1 MSKQY
6 DFDTEIERRGSGA
19 LKTDAL
25 GERYGNPDLIP
36 LWVADMDFATPDFI
50 IDTLRRRLDH
60 PILGYTVEPADYRPA
75 IIDWVRRRH
84 GWELQPEWLSY
95 IPGIVKGIGMVMN
108 AFTEAGDKVI
118 VQTPVYHPFSIVTRL
133 NGRQV
138 VENPLKELPDGGYAM
153 DLEHLEK
160 IAPGCKLL
168 ILSNPHN
175 PAGII
180 WDAETLRRV
189 ADICKRNGIVVIS
202 DEIHSD
208 MALFGHKHVPF
219 ATVSPEAASVSITFG
234 APSKTF
240 NIAGVV
246 SSYSVVSDPEL
257 RRRFYGWLEAN
268 ELADPTL
275 FAPIATIAAY
285 REGEEWLSQM
295 LAYVEDNVRYVE
307 NYCKNYIPE
316 IKPLRPQA
324 SFLVWLDCR
333 ELGLDHDSLNTLFVD
348 KAGLAL
354 NDGEMFGHGGEG
366 HMRLNVGCPRST
378 LTKALDRLRDAVKEL
393 QQQSANK
400 KG

>member
-1 MSKQY
+1 MTKKY

-19 LKTDAL
+19 FKTDAL
-25 GERYGNPDLIP
+25 GERYGRPDLIP

-50 IDTLRRRLDH
+50 IDALRRRLDH

-75 IIDWVRRRH
+75 IIDWVHRRH
-84 GWELQPEWLSY
+84 GWELQPDWLSY

-108 AFTEAGDKVI
+108 AFTEPGDKVI

-180 WDAETLRRV
+180 WNAETLRRV

-240 NIAGVV
+240 NIPGVV

-257 RRRFYGWLEAN
+257 RRRFYSWLEAN
-268 ELADPTL
+268 ELAAPTL

-307 NYCKNYIPE
+307 DYCSRYIPG

-333 ELGLDHDSLNTLFVD
+333 ELGLDHDSLNALFVD

-354 NDGEMFGHGGEG
+354 NDGEMFGHGGKG

-378 LTKALDRLRDAVKEL
+378 LTKALDRLRDAVNDL
-393 QQQSANK
+393 RQQSVNEK
-400 KG
+400 E

>member
-1 MSKQY
+1 MTRKY

-25 GERYGNPDLIP
+25 GERYGRPDLIP

-50 IDTLRRRLDH
+50 IDALRRRLDH
-60 PILGYTVEPADYRPA
+60 PVLGYTIEPADYRPA

-84 GWELQPEWLSY
+84 GWELKPEWLTY
-95 IPGIVKGIGMVMN
+95 IPGIVKGIAMVMN
-108 AFTEAGDKVI
+108 VFTKPGDKVI
-118 VQTPVYHPFSIVTRL
+118 VQPPVYHPFSIVSRL
-133 NGRQV
+133 NGREV
-138 VENPLKELPDGGYAM
+138 VENPLVKLPDGGYAM

-175 PAGII
+175 PAGIV
-180 WDAETLRRV
+180 WDAETLRRL

-208 MALFGHKHVPF
+208 MTLFGHKHVPF
-219 ATVSPEAASVSITFG
+219 ATVSPEAESISITFG

-246 SSYSVVSDPEL
+246 SSYAVVSDPEL
-257 RRRFYGWLEAN
+257 RSRFYNWLEAN
-268 ELADPTL
+268 EFSDPDI

-285 REGEEWLSQM
+285 RKGEEWRVQM
-295 LAYVEDNVRYVE
+295 LEYIEDNIRYVED
-307 NYCKNYIPE
+307 YCSRYIPE

-324 SFLVWLDCR
+324 SFLVWMDCR
-333 ELGLDHDSLNTLFVD
+333 ELGLDHDGLNALFVD

-366 HMRLNVGCPRST
+366 YMRLNVGCPRAT
-378 LTKALDRLRDAVKEL
+378 LTKALDSLRDAVKEYR
-393 QQQSANK
+393 QQSADGK
-400 KG
+400 K

>member
-1 MSKQY
+1 MTRKY

-25 GERYGNPDLIP
+25 GERYGRPDLIP

-50 IDTLRRRLDH
+50 IDALRRRLDH
-60 PILGYTVEPADYRPA
+60 PVLGYTIEPADYRPA

-84 GWELQPEWLSY
+84 GWELKPEWLTY
-95 IPGIVKGIGMVMN
+95 IPGIVKGIAMVMN
-108 AFTEAGDKVI
+108 VFTKPGDKVI
-118 VQTPVYHPFSIVTRL
+118 VQPPVYYPFSIVSRL
-133 NGRQV
+133 NGREV
-138 VENPLKELPDGGYAM
+138 VENPLVKLPDGGYAM

-175 PAGII
+175 PAGIV
-180 WDAETLRRV
+180 WDTETLRRL

-208 MALFGHKHVPF
+208 MTLFGHKHVPF
-219 ATVSPEAASVSITFG
+219 ATVSPEAESISITFG

-246 SSYSVVSDPEL
+246 SSYAVVSDPEL
-257 RRRFYGWLEAN
+257 RSRFYNWLEAN
-268 ELADPTL
+268 ELSAPDI

-285 REGEEWLSQM
+285 RKGEEWRVQM
-295 LAYVEDNVRYVE
+295 LEYIEDNIRYVED
-307 NYCKNYIPE
+307 YCSRYIPE

-324 SFLVWLDCR
+324 SFLVWMDCR
-333 ELGLDHDSLNTLFVD
+333 ELGLDHDGLNALFVD

-366 HMRLNVGCPRST
+366 YMRLNVGCPRAT
-378 LTKALDRLRDAVKEL
+378 LTKALDSLRDAVKEYR
-393 QQQSANK
+393 QQSADGK
-400 KG
+400 K

>member
-50 IDTLRRRLDH
+50 IDALHRRLDH

-108 AFTEAGDKVI
+108 AFTEPGDKVI

-175 PAGII
+175 PAGIV
-180 WDAETLRRV
+180 WDADTLRRV

-208 MALFGHKHVPF
+208 MALFGNKHVPF

-307 NYCKNYIPE
+307 DYCKNYIPE

-333 ELGLDHDSLNTLFVD
+333 ELGLDHDSLNALFVD
-348 KAGLAL
+348 KAELAL

-393 QQQSANK
+393 RQQSANK

>member
-1 MSKQY
+1 MSKKY

-25 GERYGNPDLIP
+25 GERYGCPDLIP

-50 IDTLRRRLDH
+50 IDALRHRLDH

-108 AFTEAGDKVI
+108 AFTEPGDKVI
-118 VQTPVYHPFSIVTRL
+118 VPTPVYHPFSIVTRL

-175 PAGII
+175 PAGIV

-208 MALFGHKHVPF
+208 MALFGNKHVPF

-307 NYCKNYIPE
+307 DYCKNYIPE

-333 ELGLDHDSLNTLFVD
+333 ELGLDHDSLNALFVD

-366 HMRLNVGCPRST
+366 HMRLNVGCPSST
-378 LTKALDRLRDAVKEL
+378 LTKALDRLRDAVNDMK
-393 QQQSANK
+393 QQSANK
-400 KG
+400 KD